1 MREHWNE
8 EWQKSVQESRVVKC
22 YFWET
27 AWKRA
32 HNVVSFSKLFLRGN
46 KQEYSASCYRLD
58 ASKVPV
64 KNSLLYQTSVMHAQ
78 MTVCAGCSSAGASKK
93 PSLLS
98 SGSPGHVSRVTGA
111 WTVTGT
117 MSATSSVGPQPGWYF
132 TDLSLVLVQ
141 LAGGASWSLQISSSA
156 ACIIVSFLLSWVVS
170 HLCYHNRTQRR
181 IFWAGKLKVTNSYH
195 DLVRQVDT
203 ACLSQLNKPQER

>member
-58 ASKVPV
+58 ASKIPV
-64 KNSLLYQTSVMHAQ
+64 KNSLSDISHARPNDCVHWVL
-78 MTVCAGCSSAGASKK
+78 VCRSQQKAFLALFRLTWACLACYWSMDCDRDHVCHQQCRTTTWPILHRPQSGAGPACWR
-93 PSLLS
+93 SLLIS
-98 SGSPGHVSRVTGA
+98 LNLSFGFLYRRLLPSVLGGFTTEPREGSFELG
-111 WTVTGT
+111 
-117 MSATSSVGPQPGWYF
+117 
-132 TDLSLVLVQ
+132 
-141 LAGGASWSLQISSSA
+141 SW
-156 ACIIVSFLLSWVVS
+156 
-170 HLCYHNRTQRR
+170 R
-181 IFWAGKLKVTNSYH
+181 
-195 DLVRQVDT
+195 
-203 ACLSQLNKPQER
+203 